1 MIANASEPPSPDA
14 SHAPVLLAEVLAAL
28 TPADG
33 ERIVDGTFGAGGYTR
48 AVLGAAET
56 RVLAIDRDPA
66 AGPRAEKLAA
76 EVGPRLVF
84 RAGCFGDLD
93 QIAREAG
100 FDQVQGVVLD
110 VGVSSMQ
117 LDEPQRGFSFQADG
131 PLDMR
136 MSGTG
141 QSAAD
146 LVNTLKEQELAAIL
160 YELGEERRSRAIAR
174 TIVAARPITTTLELA
189 RLVSRVL
196 GGRSEEGRH
205 PATRTFQALRIA
217 VNDELGELQRA
228 LAAAERILSPGG
240 RLVVVSF
247 HSLEDRIVKRF
258 LLERSDR
265 APRGSRH
272 APEEPVKLQ
281 GPSFRIVNPKPLTP
295 SQPELDLN
303 PRSRSARLRAAVRTE
318 AAAWREQP

>member
-1 MIANASEPPSPDA
+1 
-14 SHAPVLLAEVLAAL
+14 
-28 TPADG
+28 
-33 ERIVDGTFGAGGYTR
+33 
-48 AVLGAAET
+48 
-56 RVLAIDRDPA
+56 
-66 AGPRAEKLAA
+66 
-76 EVGPRLVF
+76 VGPRLVF

-93 QIAREAG
+93 VIAREAG
-100 FDQVQGVVLD
+100 FPQVQGVVLD

-117 LDEPQRGFSFQADG
+117 LDEPARGFSFQADG

-136 MSGTG
+136 MSGEG
-141 QSAAD
+141 KSAAD

-160 YELGEERRSRAIAR
+160 FELGEERRSRAIAKA
-174 TIVAARPITTTLELA
+174 IVAARPITTTLELA

-196 GGRSEEGRH
+196 GGRAEDGRH

-217 VNDELGELQRA
+217 VNDELGELHRA
-228 LAAAERILSPGG
+228 LAAAERILAPGG

-272 APEEPVKLQ
+272 APEGPVKLQ

-318 AAAWREQP
+318 APAE